1 MYNVKRGT
9 LMNLNQLKIFYMAA
23 KRGSLSLA
31 AEDLFITQPAVTK
44 AIQRLQES
52 CEIKLVN
59 RFGKKLV
66 LTDAGEALYEIAGK
80 IFDLEAHAEESIREF
95 QQEHKGHI
103 RIHASESFGG
113 YYLPSIM
120 NPFCRQNPL
129 VRFSINILPTE
140 QVVENVAALNSDLGF
155 ISYPIPHKKVVI
167 REILEDR
174 FVLIVSPDHP
184 HARRDSLGPEDLQNQ
199 PVIVHERGS
208 APYHAINEFVR
219 KNKISIRVSL
229 ELSSNRAIIKA
240 VESGL
245 GIALISRKVAE
256 EEIEAGILVA
266 FPLPDP
272 VIRRRFYL
280 VYHQDKYFSDTLQ
293 RFLHHLENWVAE
305 YSATHA

>member
-1 MYNVKRGT
+1 
-9 LMNLNQLKIFYMAA
+9 MNLNQLKIFYMAA

-66 LTDAGEALYEIAGK
+66 LTDAGEALFEIAAK

-103 RIHASESFGG
+103 RIHASESFGA

-120 NPFCRQNPL
+120 NPFSRRHPL
-129 VRFSINILPTE
+129 IRFSINILPTE

-155 ISYPIPHKKVVI
+155 ISYPFPHKKVVI

-184 HARRDSLGPEDLQNQ
+184 QARLDSLGPDDLQNQ
-199 PVIVHERGS
+199 SVIVHERGS
-208 APYHAINEFVR
+208 APYHAIHEFVR
-219 KNKISIRVSL
+219 KNRISIRVSL

-245 GIALISRKVAE
+245 GIALISRKVVE
-256 EEIEAGILVA
+256 DEIRAGTLVA

-272 VIRRRFYL
+272 VILRRFYL
-280 VYHQDKYFSDTLQ
+280 VHHQDKYFSDTLQ
-293 RFLHHLENWVAE
+293 RFLHHVDEWVAE
-305 YSATHA
+305 YCEAMAAR